1 MVHANS
7 GVGQLEGGLIRATR
21 AGYLEDASS
30 RALSQG
36 GFLDEAFFERLLGP
50 HERKNVDAGSEIKSC
65 AYCDIMSWIMRFGRA
80 DSTG

>member
-1 MVHANS
+1 MVLANS

-21 AGYLEDASS
+21 EGYLEDASS

-50 HERKNVDAGSEIKSC
+50 HERK
-65 AYCDIMSWIMRFGRA
+65 MSMPGPRSDPVHIV
-80 DSTG
+80 T